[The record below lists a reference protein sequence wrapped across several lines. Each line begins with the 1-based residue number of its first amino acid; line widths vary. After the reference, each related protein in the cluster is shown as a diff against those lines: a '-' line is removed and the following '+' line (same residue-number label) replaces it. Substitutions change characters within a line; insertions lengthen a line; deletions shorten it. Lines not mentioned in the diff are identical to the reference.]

1 MKIHS
6 SIGIFHPI
14 TLFSS
19 FLLYHFCLSQ
29 QQTSVYRKTNP
40 ASPSVVILDPKSRP
54 IAIHQLI
61 VVDAAGY
68 ALIRLSS
75 YSKTTPNMIY
85 SISALPVSG
94 SIYQLSQ
101 VFSMYGYEPKKG
113 VQILSTS
120 TAITGSD
127 NRLVYT
133 RPNPDQA
140 GTEKWDVIQFIA
152 TGSDGVTSFE
162 GSLTLVPPSG
172 AITGSTFFLGNEG
185 WTINGNKV
193 VGPATFESY
202 SRGPLLNRY
211 ILGTDD
217 IVDVPPNGG
226 TGDKALWYF
235 EAPSKYWGNFGIS
248 YGGQLS
254 FNIGGFAGDFSKLNP
269 DKTNV
274 VELLCASCDGPVSRG
289 QRLGFPLYAALKLA
303 TSSSSSRG
311 NLLNT
316 PLQLTLPL
324 LESAGWLRDPQ
335 NVLLPWTAPTQCE
348 LIQVLSRLSG
358 LRILGDWTEWYETV
372 AIDSVQISNL
382 RAQLPLCSMTMPDA
396 SAGCGSPC

>member
-1 MKIHS
+1 M
-6 SIGIFHPI
+6 
-14 TLFSS
+14 
-19 FLLYHFCLSQ
+19 
-29 QQTSVYRKTNP
+29 
-40 ASPSVVILDPKSRP
+40 
-54 IAIHQLI
+54 
-61 VVDAAGY
+61 
-68 ALIRLSS
+68 IR
-75 YSKTTPNMIY
+75 
-85 SISALPVSG
+85 
-94 SIYQLSQ
+94 
-101 VFSMYGYEPKKG
+101 
-113 VQILSTS
+113 
-120 TAITGSD
+120 
-127 NRLVYT
+127 
-133 RPNPDQA
+133 
-140 GTEKWDVIQFIA
+140 FIA
-152 TGSDGVTSFE
+152 TGSDGVASFE

-193 VGPATFESY
+193 AGPATFESY

-217 IVDVPPNGG
+217 IVDVSPNGG
-226 TGDKALWYF
+226 AGDKALWYF

-254 FNIGGFAGDFSKLNP
+254 FNIGGFSGDFSKLNP
-269 DKTNV
+269 DQVTNSNAIIFHLSEIFFNLIDNNILKTNV

-303 TSSSSSRG
+303 TSSSSG

-348 LIQVLSRLSG
+348 LIQVISKCFHVFSLVFSDPW
-358 LRILGDWTEWYETV
+358 LRINNYPGSLSLEWIAHFGRLDRV
-372 AIDSVQISNL
+372 VRDRGHRF
-382 RAQLPLCSMTMPDA
+382 RADLQPSCTA
-396 SAGCGSPC
+396 SSLLHDNAGC